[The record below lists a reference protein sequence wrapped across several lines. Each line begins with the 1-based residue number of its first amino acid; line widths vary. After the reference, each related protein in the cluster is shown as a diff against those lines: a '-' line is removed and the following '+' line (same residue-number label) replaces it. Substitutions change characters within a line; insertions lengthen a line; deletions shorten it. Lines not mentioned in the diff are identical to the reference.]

1 MMSSAHDR
9 TNQLTGALM
18 AAVAAVAFSGKAI
31 IVKLAYRHGVDAI
44 TLLALR
50 MLYSA
55 PMFLVLALWARSRD
69 GVTRLAPRDY
79 AKLCALGLLGYH
91 AASLFDF
98 LGLQYITV
106 ALERLVLF
114 LYPTFV
120 VWYAALFGGV
130 RITSRAAAALIVS
143 YAGIVLVFVND
154 LTMQQSNVVLGT
166 VWVLG
171 AAFCYAAYLI
181 GSERMVQRV
190 GTFRFACLTSLA
202 ACAGVMVHFAAVRA
216 VSSLPDQQAAVHGL
230 ALLMA
235 SVSTVLP
242 VILTT
247 AAIRRLGS
255 SKVAIIGTLGPVA
268 TVFLGYTLLDEP
280 ITPIQLA
287 GAAMVTAGVVVVS
300 ARRGSTSRGV
310 SRDPHVAKVPI
321 E

>member
-1 MMSSAHDR
+1 MTAFHHDR
-9 TNQLTGALM
+9 AGQMTGALM

-55 PMFLVLALWARSRD
+55 PMFLLLAFWAGSR
-69 GVTRLAPRDY
+69 GAPRLSPRDY
-79 AKLCALGLLGYH
+79 AKLSALGLLGYH

-98 LGLQYITV
+98 LGLQYITA

-120 VWYAALFGGV
+120 MVYAALFGGI
-130 RITSRAAAALIVS
+130 RITSRAVAALAVS
-143 YAGIVLVFVND
+143 YAGIILVFVND
-154 LTMQQSNVVLGT
+154 LTTQQSNVVLGT
-166 VWVLG
+166 FWVL
-171 AAFCYAAYLI
+171 AAALCYAAYLI
-181 GSERMVQRV
+181 GSERMVGRV
-190 GTFRFACLTSLA
+190 GTFRFACMTSLA
-202 ACAGVMVHFAAVRA
+202 ACAGVMVHFAIVRPVA
-216 VSSLPDQQAAVHGL
+216 SLTGQGTAVHGL

-242 VILTT
+242 VVFTT
-247 AAIRRLGS
+247 AAVHRVGS
-255 SKVAIIGTLGPVA
+255 STVAVIGTLGPVA
-268 TVFLGYTLLDEP
+268 TVFLGYSLLDEP
-280 ITPIQLA
+280 ITGIQLA

-300 ARRGSTSRGV
+300 AGRSSTSRGPV
-310 SRDPHVAKVPI
+310 LEADVTEVHL